1 MGLHNL
7 EKIFKPRSVAIIG
20 ASEKTRTIG
29 WAILKN
35 MKEARFDGA
44 IFPVNP
50 NYPEIQG
57 LKAYPSLL
65 KIGQPV
71 DLAVIAIP
79 IANVPSTV
87 KECVDLGAG
96 GAVII
101 SAGGKETGPQG
112 VEIEK
117 KVWQEARRGGF
128 RILGPNCIGLI
139 CPDQHLNTTFAAHM
153 PRPGKLAFISQSG
166 GICAAMLDLSLKE
179 EVGFSHFVSIGS
191 MLDVD
196 FGDLIDYLGNDENV
210 KSILLY
216 IESLSNFRKFM
227 SAARAA
233 SRVKPIIALKAG
245 KSTAGAKAA
254 ASHTGAMAGEDS
266 VYDAAFRRAGIVRV
280 NTIED
285 FFDCAELLDKQP
297 RPSGKRIVVITN
309 SGGPGVMAADAI
321 ASYDLELA
329 SLEQE
334 TSKRLSEIL
343 PFYWS
348 HANPID
354 LLGDATPER
363 YVDAVGCCFK
373 ATEVDGML
381 VILNPKAMTDPSDVA
396 VALAEH
402 LKGKPYPVVT
412 SVMGGVDAEK
422 AREVLNKAGIPTYE
436 TPGRAVRAFH
446 YLHEYASNLK
456 ILQEIPPR
464 LQSGVEP
471 DHEKARRLINQ
482 GLDKG
487 GGLLTEV
494 ESKELLACFG
504 ITVNPTK
511 TARSLEDAVQ
521 LAREMGFPVV
531 MKILSRDI
539 SHKTE
544 ANGVQAD
551 LRNATDIREGYQK
564 IMEGARAY
572 NPDAEVF
579 GVTVQLM
586 IRNPDYEILMGAKK
600 DRDFG
605 PVLLFAMGGI
615 FAEALGDRAI
625 GLPPI
630 NRSLARML
638 MERTKLFTLLRGYR
652 NRSPANLPLLEEI
665 LVRLSHLVADFP
677 EIVEVDMSPVMV
689 KDGKA
694 CVADARFIL
703 ERSDVRAP
711 LHLSISP
718 YPEHYEWKEKTSG
731 GLQVFIRSIKPEDAP
746 LLQEL
751 FDTMSRESIYHRFF
765 SPLKSL
771 PLSMLVKFTQIDY
784 DREIALVALGEQ
796 GGKER
801 LLGVAR
807 AISDP
812 DEKGAEFALTV
823 GDPWQKKGLGAKLLQ
838 KCIQVARDYGVKSLH
853 GRVLSDNHAMLA
865 LTEKLGF
872 QVSRSR
878 EADEYL
884 VSMHLMSKDSHPE
897 HPALTNN
904 RRGDEPY

>member
-20 ASEKTRTIG
+20 ASEKTGTIG

-35 MKEARFDGA
+35 MKDARFDGA

-50 NYPEIQG
+50 GYAEIQEI
-57 LKAYPSLL
+57 KAYPSIS

-79 IANVPSTV
+79 IAHVPAIV
-87 KECVDLGAG
+87 KECVDVGAG

-101 SAGGKETGPQG
+101 SAGGKESGSQG
-112 VEIEK
+112 IAIEEK
-117 KVWQEARRGGF
+117 IWQEAERGGL
-128 RILGPNCIGLI
+128 RIVGPNCIGLI

-166 GICAAMLDLSLKE
+166 AICAAMLDLSLKE

-254 ASHTGAMAGEDS
+254 ASHTGAMAGEDA

-285 FFDCAELLDKQP
+285 FFDCAELLAKQP
-297 RPSGKRIVVITN
+297 RPAGKRIVVITN

-321 ASYDLELA
+321 ISYDLELA

-334 TSKRLSEIL
+334 TLKRLNEIL
-343 PFYWS
+343 PPYWS
-348 HANPID
+348 HGNPVD

-363 YVDAVGCCFK
+363 YAKVVGCCFSAK
-373 ATEVDGML
+373 EVDGML
-381 VILNPKAMTDPSDVA
+381 VILNPQAMTDPSLMA

-422 AREVLNKAGIPTYE
+422 AREVLNKAAIPTYE
-436 TPGRAVRAFH
+436 TPERAVRAIY
-446 YLHEYASNLK
+446 YLHEYARNLEM
-456 ILQEIPPR
+456 LQEIPPNI
-464 LQSGVEP
+464 QGGVEP
-471 DHEKARRLINQ
+471 DHDKARNLINQ
-482 GLDKG
+482 GIEKR
-487 GGLLTEV
+487 GGLLTEA

-504 ITVNPTK
+504 IAVNPTK
-511 TARSLEDAVQ
+511 TSRSLEDAIQ
-521 LAREMGFPVV
+521 SAREIGFPLV

-539 SHKTE
+539 LHKTE
-544 ANGVQAD
+544 ANGVQVD
-551 LRNATDIREGYQK
+551 LRNETDIRKAYQK

-572 NPDAEVF
+572 NPDAEIL
-579 GVTVQLM
+579 GVTLQPM
-586 IRNPDYEILMGAKK
+586 IRNPDYEILIGAKK

-605 PVLLFAMGGI
+605 PVLLFSMGGI

-625 GLPPI
+625 GLPPM

-638 MERTKLFTLLRGYR
+638 MERTRLFSLLKGYR
-652 NRSPANLPLLEEI
+652 NRPPADLPLLEEI
-665 LVRLSHLVADFP
+665 LVRLSHLVGDFP
-677 EIVEVDMSPVMV
+677 QIMEVDMNPVMV
-689 KDGKA
+689 KEGKA
-694 CVADARFIL
+694 CVVDARFIL
-703 ERSDVRAP
+703 ERCDVRAP

-718 YPEHYEWKEKTSG
+718 YPEHYEWREKTSG
-731 GLQVFIRSIKPEDAP
+731 GLHVLIRSIKPEDAP
-746 LLQEL
+746 LLMEL
-751 FDTMSRESIYHRFF
+751 FDAMSRESIYHRFF

-784 DREIALVALGEQ
+784 DREIALVALGEE

-807 AISDP
+807 AISGP
-812 DEKGAEFALTV
+812 DQKEAEFALAV
-823 GDPWQKKGLGAKLLQ
+823 GDPWHKKGLGTKLLQ
-838 KCIQVARDYGVKSLH
+838 KCIQVAGDYGIKTLH
-853 GRVLSDNHAMLA
+853 GRVLSDNHEMLA
-865 LTEKLGF
+865 LVGKLGF
-872 QVSRSR
+872 ELSRSR

-884 VSMHLMSKDSHPE
+884 VRMHLAGKD
-897 HPALTNN
+897 
-904 RRGDEPY
+904 

>member
-20 ASEKTRTIG
+20 ASQKTGTIG

-35 MKEARFDGA
+35 MKEAHFDGV

-50 NYPEIQG
+50 GYSEIQG
-57 LKAYPSLL
+57 IKAYAAISE
-65 KIGQPV
+65 IGQPV

-79 IANVPSTV
+79 IAGVPSIV
-87 KECVDLGAG
+87 KECVDVRAR

-101 SAGGKETGPQG
+101 SAGGKETGLQG

-117 KVWQEARRGGF
+117 KVWQEARRGGL
-128 RILGPNCIGLI
+128 RILGPNCVGII
-139 CPDQHLNTTFAAHM
+139 CPDQHLNTTFIAHM

-166 GICAAMLDLSLKE
+166 AICAAMLDLSLKE

-245 KSTAGAKAA
+245 KSMAGAKAA

-285 FFDCAELLDKQP
+285 FFDCAELVDKQP
-297 RPSGKRIVVITN
+297 RPSGKRMVVITN

-329 SLEQE
+329 SLEQRTLE
-334 TSKRLSEIL
+334 RLSEIL
-343 PFYWS
+343 PLYWS
-348 HANPID
+348 HGNPID
-354 LLGDATPER
+354 LLGDATPKR
-363 YVDAVGCCFK
+363 YADVVGCCFT

-381 VILNPKAMTDPSDVA
+381 VILNPQAMTDPTDMA

-422 AREVLNKAGIPTYE
+422 ARGVLNKAGIPTYE
-436 TPGRAVRAFH
+436 TPERAVRAFY
-446 YLHEYASNLK
+446 YLHEYARNLEM
-456 ILQEIPPR
+456 LQEIPPN
-464 LQSGVEP
+464 LQSGLEP
-471 DHEKARRLINQ
+471 DHDKARKLINQ
-482 GLDKG
+482 GINKR

-511 TARSLEDAVQ
+511 TARSLEDAID
-521 LAREMGFPVV
+521 LATEMGFPVV

-551 LRNATDIREGYQK
+551 LRNETDMKEGYRK
-564 IMEGARAY
+564 IMEGARAHS
-572 NPDAEVF
+572 PDAEVL
-579 GVTVQLM
+579 GVTLQPM
-586 IRNPDYEILMGAKK
+586 IRNPDYEILIGATK

-605 PVLLFAMGGI
+605 PVILFGMGGI

-638 MERTKLFTLLRGYR
+638 MQGTKLFTLLGGYR
-652 NRSPANLPLLEEI
+652 NRPPADLPLLEEI

-677 EIVEVDMSPVMV
+677 EIQEVDMNPVMV

-694 CVADARFIL
+694 CVVDARFIL

-718 YPEHYEWKEKTSG
+718 YPEQYEWRERTSG
-731 GLQVFIRSIKPEDAP
+731 GLDVLIRSIKPEDAP
-746 LLQEL
+746 LLMEL
-751 FDTMSRESIYHRFF
+751 FDAMSRESIYHRFF

-784 DREIALVALGEQ
+784 DREIALVALGEE
-796 GGKER
+796 GGKEK

-807 AISDP
+807 AIGDP
-812 DEKGAEFALTV
+812 DQKDAEFALAV
-823 GDPWQKKGLGAKLLQ
+823 GDPWHRKGLGTKLLQ
-838 KCIQVARDYGVKSLH
+838 KCIQVARDYGIKTLQ
-853 GRVLSDNHAMLA
+853 GRVLSDNHEMLA
-865 LTEKLGF
+865 LAEKLGF
-872 QVSRSR
+872 EASRSR

-884 VSMHLMSKDSHPE
+884 VWMHLMGKDSR
-897 HPALTNN
+897 T
-904 RRGDEPY
+904 